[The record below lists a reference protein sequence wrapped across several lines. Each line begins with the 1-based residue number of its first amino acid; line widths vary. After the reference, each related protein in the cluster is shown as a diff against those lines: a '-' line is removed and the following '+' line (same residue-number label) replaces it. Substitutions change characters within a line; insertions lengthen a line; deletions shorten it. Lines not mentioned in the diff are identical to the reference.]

1 MKHRIQPCALAV
13 TLAIAGI
20 SSTYSVYAQ
29 QADETASDLERISV
43 TGSRI
48 KRTDIEGP
56 SPIQSINAEMI
67 EGMGFE
73 NLQQLLERMPATG
86 AGTFSTRNNSQDS
99 TANGAAAV
107 SLRGMGPDATLVLI
121 NGRRVAI
128 SAFAES
134 ITNSFVDINS
144 IPVSA
149 IERIDILKD
158 GASAIYGSDAVAG
171 VVNVI
176 LKKDFDGLEVNVG
189 YGGTTGPSYDETTAN
204 MVWGNQSAKASS
216 TVILD
221 YFRNS
226 QLGADELGRFGTAN
240 QSPYGGMDF
249 RSSRGYPGYFY
260 VDGVKTIDPECPAD
274 QATASGSC
282 LFDYGPFG
290 LTIPAAERVG
300 LIGQFDYKLDTG
312 LTAFMEVAVQHNTSE
327 AGGAATPLDE
337 DAGLTA
343 PGSHPDNPF
352 GQDVEIGR
360 YRPVDAGARR
370 WDISTDTLRFV
381 AGLRGE
387 ISDYS
392 WEASVQKGRSKSEQ
406 SGDKSQGWVRV
417 DWLQEQINAGN
428 YNPFG
433 GVVNPPEVIDEITTS
448 LVRRGESRLTSFDA
462 HITGEAFAF
471 NDDVVMMAAGVEY
484 REEEVSDI
492 PDIQFQRGLIFGT
505 ESVQAEAQRDQY
517 AAYLELSIP
526 LLEELELQVAGRYDH
541 FSDFGSTTNPK
552 IALRWAPTDEVTVR
566 GSWAQGFRAPSLA
579 QVGLGPSEKSVFF
592 VDQYRCEATGLDCES
607 LDYNIRFSGNPN
619 LDAEESESWNVG
631 VIWAPFQELGLS
643 VDVWSI
649 TQDNKID
656 EQQFGLVYDAECNNQ
671 DSEIC
676 VRLPPQEGQS
686 LGVIQRIFNTYQNV
700 SSQEAS
706 GVDFSADYKL
716 PFEQYGELSFR
727 LDWSYLNEFE
737 RDSLDYTGEYR
748 YPENRWLFST
758 NWALNSFDAN
768 VYISYTGEFEDTPD
782 INFDGI
788 LDFEENTSRTV
799 DSQLLVDLQGG
810 YNVSDTLRLVVG
822 VNNVFDEDPPF
833 AIGDGDSDL
842 YGYVGSVH
850 NPRGRFIYSKVTLR
864 F

>member
-1 MKHRIQPCALAV
+1 MKNRIQPCALAV
-13 TLAIAGI
+13 TLALAGL
-20 SSTYSVYAQ
+20 SSSLSVSAQ
-29 QADETASDLERISV
+29 QADETASDVERISV

-56 SPIQSINAEMI
+56 SPIQSIDATMI
-67 EGMGFE
+67 EGMGYE

-221 YFRNS
+221 YFKNS
-226 QLGADELGRFGTAN
+226 RLGADELGRFGTAN

-260 VDGVKTIDPECPAD
+260 VDGVKTIDPDCPPEN
-274 QATASGSC
+274 ATASGSC

-290 LTIPAAERVG
+290 LTIPEAERVG
-300 LIGQFDYKLDTG
+300 LIGQFDYKLDSD

-343 PGSHPDNPF
+343 PGSHPNNPF

-360 YRPVDAGARR
+360 YRPVDAGPRR
-370 WDISTDTLRFV
+370 WDIVTDTLRFV

-387 ISDYS
+387 LGDYS

-406 SGDKSQGWVRV
+406 SGDQSQGWVRV
-417 DWLQEQINAGN
+417 DWLQEQIDAGA

-433 GVVNPPEVIDEITTS
+433 GVTNSPDVIDQITTS
-448 LVRRGESRLTSFDA
+448 LVRRGESRLTSADA
-462 HITGEAFAF
+462 HITGEAFEF
-471 NDDVVMMAAGVEY
+471 NGDMVMMAAGLEY
-484 REEEVSDI
+484 REEEVSDV
-492 PDIQFQRGLIFGT
+492 PDIQFQQGLIFGT

-526 LLEELELQVAGRYDH
+526 LLETLELQLAGRYDH
-541 FSDFGSTTNPK
+541 YSDFGSTTNPK

-607 LDYNIRFSGNPN
+607 LDYNIQFSGNPD

-631 VIWAPFQELGLS
+631 VIWAPVQEIGLS
-643 VDVWSI
+643 VDIWSI

-656 EQQFGLVYDAECNNQ
+656 EQQFGLVYDAECNDQ
-671 DSEIC
+671 QSEIC

-686 LGVIQRIFNTYQNV
+686 LGVIQKIFNTYQNV

-706 GVDFSADYKL
+706 GVDISADYKL
-716 PFEQYGELSFR
+716 PYDEYGQLSFR

-758 NWALNSFDAN
+758 NWVLDNFDAN
-768 VYISYTGEFEDTPD
+768 LNISYIGEFEDTPD
-782 INFDGI
+782 INFDGV
-788 LDFEENTSRTV
+788 LDFEENTSRMV
-799 DSQLLVDLQGG
+799 DSQVLVDLQGG
-810 YNVSDTLRLVVG
+810 YNFSDSVRIVLG
-822 VNNVFDEDPPF
+822 VNNLFDEEPPF

-850 NPRGRFIYSKVTLR
+850 NPRGRFVYSKVTLR